1 MPRDRPQRHHGGRLG
16 AGNHPTRLNNV
27 ALTGRVSCGVQEAAL
42 SAVPAVRRRH
52 LVSALHEAKEML
64 RPGSPH
70 PLPPHAFDQPDTPW
84 PERDD
89 EPAEPSSDGLAS
101 GVAAVCVVAA
111 AGLWAQQQGAAPAAA
126 PKAAAAKPAKAA
138 KTGKRPT
145 SRSRG
150 ASPSAS
156 PTRRKK

>member
-84 PERDD
+84 PERD

>member
-1 MPRDRPQRHHGGRLG
+1 VPRDRPQRHHGDRLG

-27 ALTGRVSCGVQEAAL
+27 ALTGRVPCGVQEAAL

-84 PERDD
+84 PERD
-89 EPAEPSSDGLAS
+89 EPAEPSGDGLAS

-111 AGLWAQQQGAAPAAA
+111 AGLWAQQQQGAAPAAA
-126 PKAAAAKPAKAA
+126 PKAAAAKAA